1 MELHDKIEVIKEKL
15 HKFDITVTK
24 NQADLKHIKDR
35 IDNGISNTIT
45 KIWDKLN
52 EITPAIKD
60 NTFWV
65 GKVKWG
71 ISFLAIAGVGGGLV
85 TLVFY
90 FVRQ

>member
-52 EITPAIKD
+52 EITPPP
-60 NTFWV
+60 
-65 GKVKWG
+65 
-71 ISFLAIAGVGGGLV
+71 
-85 TLVFY
+85 
-90 FVRQ
+90 